1 MLKESTGCSEIVKMD
16 PIKHHIVFLQAA
28 FCKVPDFQLPPSH
41 SYTKAV
47 YDVTSLADLHARVH
61 SATILVFSAIKIDAV
76 TLSPE
81 VTPYLKYIVIVAT
94 GTDCVDLDACRARG
108 ILVSNCPN
116 ANVESVSEHALGM
129 YFTIR
134 RRMLE
139 MRSLTMRGEWPRR
152 GTLMF
157 DMLDR
162 QGQPPLTCQEE
173 VVGILGYGAVGK
185 RIATIARAV
194 GMKVLISGRK
204 NDANGT
210 SPPGNGNSNGDGNEQ
225 RVPFEHIIKTC
236 TVIFIAVPLTDSTR
250 HLISTPELEKM
261 PQQSILVN
269 VSRGGVVDEEA
280 LVAALKENRIAG
292 AAMDVF
298 REEPAGPENSP
309 LLAEGTKD
317 LNLLVT
323 PHLAWLAGITWTI
336 QSQILKENIEQ

>member
-1 MLKESTGCSEIVKMD
+1 MLKESTCCSEIVKMD
-16 PIKHHIVFLQAA
+16 PTKHRIVFLQAT

-47 YDVTSLADLHARVH
+47 YDVTSLANLHARVH

-76 TLSPE
+76 TLSPA

-129 YFTIR
+129 YFTTR

-139 MRSLTMRGEWPRR
+139 MRSLTMRGEWPKR

-173 VVGILGYGAVGK
+173 VVGILGYGAVG
-185 RIATIARAV
+185 
-194 GMKVLISGRK
+194 G
-204 NDANGT
+204 
-210 SPPGNGNSNGDGNEQ
+210 
-225 RVPFEHIIKTC
+225 FEVFHI
-236 TVIFIAVPLTDSTR
+236 
-250 HLISTPELEKM
+250 HLLE
-261 PQQSILVN
+261 N
-269 VSRGGVVDEEA
+269 
-280 LVAALKENRIAG
+280 
-292 AAMDVF
+292 
-298 REEPAGPENSP
+298 
-309 LLAEGTKD
+309 KD
-317 LNLLVT
+317 
-323 PHLAWLAGITWTI
+323 
-336 QSQILKENIEQ
+336 